1 LGAGAGVQKSETKSP
16 CNRSGVLLAFIP
28 VKFGAVTAIRST
40 TSRKR
45 SLAVMLA
52 GCTLILV
59 HFDLVIGQSAPF
71 FQGKTIRIIV
81 GFTSGGLYD
90 QYARILARQM
100 PQYIPGNPTIIVQNM
115 PGAGSL
121 TATNYVYGVAKPDG
135 LTLGMPG
142 SGIYLDQMLE
152 RKEATFDVR
161 KLTWLGSVDQRDLLL
176 YMRAD
181 APWKSLDDILSGSE
195 LPRCGATGTSD
206 LTTIVA
212 NVLEETLSLKVN
224 NIKGYPGGAEIDLA
238 IEKGEIQCR
247 GTGITT
253 HFAREPYFT
262 WHKTGFDRH
271 LVQTGAKKDSR
282 LPETPTLN
290 DLMDKKKT
298 PVLSR
303 NVARAL
309 LVSATIG
316 RPLIAT
322 PGIPADRVKVLRD
335 AYLKAFKV
343 PEVVEEAKKT
353 NLDLQTLPGLEVEKQ
368 IREVMNQPREVI
380 ERVKKLTE

>member
-1 LGAGAGVQKSETKSP
+1 M
-16 CNRSGVLLAFIP
+16 
-28 VKFGAVTAIRST
+28 AIRST

-52 GCTLILV
+52 GCALILV

-121 TATNYVYGVAKPDG
+121 TASNYIYGVAKPDG

-142 SGIYLDQMLE
+142 SGIYLDQLLE

-181 APWKSLDDILSGSE
+181 APWKSLDDILSSSE

-212 NVLEETLSLKVN
+212 NVLEETLGVKVN

-262 WHKTGFDRH
+262 WHKNGFDRH

-282 LPETPTLN
+282 LLDAPTLN
-290 DLMDKKKT
+290 ELMEKKKT
-298 PVLSR
+298 PNISR

-309 LVSATIG
+309 LVSATLG

-322 PGIPADRVKVLRD
+322 PGVPADRVKVLRE
-335 AYLKAFKV
+335 AYLKTFKV

>member
-1 LGAGAGVQKSETKSP
+1 MASEFKIRLARNFIVTAAICVLTLTPLYNAGAQT
-16 CNRSGVLLAFIP
+16 
-28 VKFGAVTAIRST
+28 
-40 TSRKR
+40 
-45 SLAVMLA
+45 
-52 GCTLILV
+52 
-59 HFDLVIGQSAPF
+59 APF

-90 QYARILARQM
+90 QYARTLARQM
-100 PQYIPGNPTIIVQNM
+100 PKYIPGNPNIIVQNM

-121 TATNYVYGVAKPDG
+121 TATNYVYSVAKPDG
-135 LTLGMPG
+135 LTLAMPG
-142 SGIYLDQMLE
+142 SGIYLDQMLG
-152 RKEATFDVR
+152 RKEAMFEVR

-181 APWKSLDDILSGSE
+181 APWKSLEDILSSGE

-212 NVLEETLSLKVN
+212 TVLEETLGIKVN

-271 LVQTGAKKDSR
+271 LVQTGTKKDSR
-282 LPETPTLN
+282 LSDAPILN

-298 PVLSR
+298 PALGR
-303 NVARAL
+303 NVARVM
-309 LVSATIG
+309 LVSATLG
-316 RPLIAT
+316 RPLIGT
-322 PGIPADRVKVLRD
+322 PGIPPDRIKVLRE
-335 AYLKAFKV
+335 AYLKAFKA
-343 PEVVEEAKKT
+343 PEIIEEAKKI
-353 NLDLQTLPGLEVEKQ
+353 NLDLTTLPGAEVEKQ
-368 IREVMNQPREVI
+368 IREVMDQPRDVI